1 MVMINISSVASSEAV
16 RIAAPVAVVCQG
28 FVALGL
34 PDGVAVEMPA
44 SVARDAATV
53 LLSVCDDEGAA
64 GRSCVACRHALVCS
78 QMAGVRSA
86 LTLREY
92 LNDEGGIWRAIAGSC
107 QLFETAETGVLSPI
121 STTDTG
127 AQ

>member
-1 MVMINISSVASSEAV
+1 MKTIADWELIAVAEAV
-16 RIAAPVAVVCQG
+16 RAGTPVAVLCQG
-28 FVALGL
+28 MVNLGL
-34 PDGVAVEMPA
+34 PDGGMLAMPA
-44 SVARDAATV
+44 AVAQEAAKA
-53 LLSVCDDEGAA
+53 LLSVTDTQA
-64 GRSCVACRHALVCS
+64 GGVSCPACRHALVCS
-78 QMAGVRSA
+78 QLAGVRSA

-107 QLFETAETGVLSPI
+107 QLFETAETGVFSPI

>member
-1 MVMINISSVASSEAV
+1 MMNLQTITIAEAQRLGV
-16 RIAAPVAVVCQG
+16 PAAATCAGLTVL
-28 FVALGL
+28 ALPGG
-34 PDGVAVEMPA
+34 GVLEMPA
-44 SVARDAATV
+44 SSARDAAAA
-53 LLSVCDDEGAA
+53 LLLCAREEVAEV
-64 GRSCVACRHALVCS
+64 SCWDCRHALVCS
-78 QMAGVRSA
+78 QLAGVRSA

-107 QLFETAETGVLSPI
+107 QLFETAETGVFSPI